1 MKPLIY
7 YHGWRY
13 KNTAL
18 LVVSLAAL
26 FLASQFFF
34 AQQLVNFLQQLN
46 YFGAFI
52 TGIFFTS
59 MFTVAPATVVL
70 YLIAQNHNPLLIAI
84 FGGLGTMLGD
94 YIIFRFLKDRVFDE
108 FASVVAKIGGSH
120 LRQLLHT
127 PYFAWLL
134 PVLGA
139 IIIASP
145 LPDELGIT
153 LMGLGKIK
161 NWQFLTLSFVLNSS
175 GILIIASLAHV

>member
-1 MKPLIY
+1 
-7 YHGWRY
+7 
-13 KNTAL
+13 
-18 LVVSLAAL
+18 
-26 FLASQFFF
+26 
-34 AQQLVNFLQQLN
+34 
-46 YFGAFI
+46 
-52 TGIFFTS
+52 
-59 MFTVAPATVVL
+59 
-70 YLIAQNHNPLLIAI
+70 
-84 FGGLGTMLGD
+84 MLGD